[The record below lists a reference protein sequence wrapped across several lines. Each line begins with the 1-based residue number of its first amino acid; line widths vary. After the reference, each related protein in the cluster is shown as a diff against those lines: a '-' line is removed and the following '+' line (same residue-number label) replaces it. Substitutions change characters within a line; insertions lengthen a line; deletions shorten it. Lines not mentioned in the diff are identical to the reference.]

1 MARKIN
7 LNFMVVIAVSILL
20 SVLFTTIVSYRFF
33 QKEVFAELS
42 SFAEIMEDLDFMER
56 MEDEG
61 VVNLH
66 DALRITWIAQDGAVL
81 YDSYSGNAALDNHKE
96 RPEVAKAMQT
106 GKGTSVRKS
115 ETMGQNIFFYA
126 RRAADGTILR
136 IAKEAGSIWN
146 VYRNTLP
153 ITLLVAVLSFF
164 ISVWIARQLTKAFVS
179 PIEQMASDMEHLQNV
194 STYKELMPFIELIR
208 SRHEE
213 ALQNARIRQE
223 FTANVSHELKTPLT
237 SISGY
242 AELIATGMASK
253 KEGRHFAE
261 EIHGNAQ
268 RLLALINDI
277 LQLSE
282 LDDTPDDSLSFEPVD
297 VHELAARCREM
308 VQPIAERHGVT
319 LSLKGTPLVIHADKR
334 LMEELLY
341 NLCDNAIRY
350 NRAGGHVWVTV
361 TNQLIVQDDGIGIS
375 PKYQKR
381 VFERFFRVDKSR
393 SRKTGGTGLGLA
405 IVKHIAE
412 VHHADISLDSDV
424 GIGTTIRVVF
434 ADNAAVTPTVQTAQ
448 PL

>member
-7 LNFMVVIAVSILL
+7 LNFMMVIAVSIIL

-61 VVNLH
+61 VVNPH
-66 DALRITWIAQDGAVL
+66 DALRITWIAQNGSVL
-81 YDSYSGNAALDNHKE
+81 YDSYSGNDALDNHKE
-96 RPEVAKAMQT
+96 RPEVAQAMKK
-106 GKGTSVRKS
+106 GEGTSVRKS
-115 ETMGQNIFFYA
+115 ETMGKNIFFYA
-126 RRAADGTILR
+126 RRTADGTILR

-146 VYRNTLP
+146 VYSNTLP
-153 ITLLVAVLSFF
+153 ITLLVAVLSFL

-208 SRHEE
+208 SRHQE
-213 ALQNARIRQE
+213 ALLNAKIRQE

-282 LDDTPDDSLSFEPVD
+282 LDDAPDDSLSFEPVD
-297 VHELAARCREM
+297 VYGLAARCVEM
-308 VQPIAERHGVT
+308 LQPIADKHGVT
-319 LSLKGTPLVIHADKR
+319 LSLKGTPLVIHADKS
-334 LMEELLY
+334 LLEELLY

-350 NRAGGHVWVTV
+350 NREGGHVWVTV

-412 VHHADISLDSDV
+412 VHHADIFLDSDV
-424 GIGTTIRVVF
+424 GIGTTIRVLF
-434 ADNAAVTPTVQTAQ
+434 ADNEALIPTVQTAQ
-448 PL
+448 PQ

>member
-1 MARKIN
+1 
-7 LNFMVVIAVSILL
+7 
-20 SVLFTTIVSYRFF
+20 
-33 QKEVFAELS
+33 
-42 SFAEIMEDLDFMER
+42 
-56 MEDEG
+56 
-61 VVNLH
+61 
-66 DALRITWIAQDGAVL
+66 
-81 YDSYSGNAALDNHKE
+81 
-96 RPEVAKAMQT
+96 
-106 GKGTSVRKS
+106 
-115 ETMGQNIFFYA
+115 
-126 RRAADGTILR
+126 
-136 IAKEAGSIWN
+136 
-146 VYRNTLP
+146 
-153 ITLLVAVLSFF
+153 
-164 ISVWIARQLTKAFVS
+164 
-179 PIEQMASDMEHLQNV
+179 MEHLQNV

-208 SRHEE
+208 SRHQE
-213 ALQNARIRQE
+213 ALLNAKIRQE

-282 LDDTPDDSLSFEPVD
+282 LDDAPDDSLSFEPVD
-297 VHELAARCREM
+297 VYGLAARCVEM
-308 VQPIAERHGVT
+308 LQPIADKHGVT
-319 LSLKGTPLVIHADKR
+319 LSLKGTPLVIHADKS
-334 LMEELLY
+334 LLEELLY

-350 NRAGGHVWVTV
+350 NREGGHVWVTV

-412 VHHADISLDSDV
+412 VHHADIFLDSDV
-424 GIGTTIRVVF
+424 GIGTTIRVLF
-434 ADNAAVTPTVQTAQ
+434 ADNEALIPTVQTAQ
-448 PL
+448 PQ

>member
-42 SFAEIMEDLDFMER
+42 SFAEMMEDLDFMER
-56 MEDEG
+56 MENKG
-61 VVNLH
+61 VVNPH
-66 DALRITWIAQDGAVL
+66 DALRITWIAQDGSVL
-81 YDSYSGNAALDNHKE
+81 YDSYSGNDALDNHKE
-96 RPEVAKAMQT
+96 RPEVVQAMQ
-106 GKGTSVRKS
+106 KGEGMSVRKS

-126 RRAADGTILR
+126 RRTEDGTILR

-153 ITLLVAVLSFF
+153 ITLLIAVLSFL

-179 PIEQMASDMEHLQNV
+179 PIEQMASDMRNLQNV

-213 ALQNARIRQE
+213 ALLNAKIRQE

-277 LQLSE
+277 LQLAE
-282 LDDTPDDSLSFEPVD
+282 LDDSLDDSLSFESVD
-297 VHELAARCREM
+297 VYELAARCVEM
-308 VQPIAERHGVT
+308 VRPIADKHGVT
-319 LSLKGTPLVIHADKR
+319 LSLKGTPLVIRADRR
-334 LMEELLY
+334 LLEELLY

-350 NRAGGHVWVTV
+350 NREGGHVWVTV

-412 VHHADISLDSDV
+412 VHHANISLDSDV

-434 ADNAAVTPTVQTAQ
+434 VDSTALIPAEQTAPPQ
-448 PL
+448 

>member
-1 MARKIN
+1 
-7 LNFMVVIAVSILL
+7 MVVIAVSILL
-20 SVLFTTIVSYRFF
+20 SVFFTTAVSYRFF
-33 QKEVFAELS
+33 QKEVFADLS
-42 SFAEIMEDLDFMER
+42 SFAEIMEDVELMER
-56 MEDEG
+56 MEEEG
-61 VVNLH
+61 VVNAH
-66 DALRITWIAQDGAVL
+66 NELRLTWIAPDGSVL
-81 YDSYSGNAALDNHKE
+81 YDSYSGNDILDNHKE
-96 RPEVAKAMQT
+96 RPEVAQAMRT
-106 GKGTSVRKS
+106 GQGTSVRKS
-115 ETMGQNIFFYA
+115 QTMGENIFFYA
-126 RRAADGTILR
+126 KRSEDGTILR
-136 IAKEAGSIWN
+136 VAKQAGSIWN

-153 ITLLVAVLSFF
+153 ITLLIAVLSFL
-164 ISVWIARQLTKAFVS
+164 ISVWIARQLTKAFVL
-179 PIEQMASDMEHLQNV
+179 PIEQMASDMGNLQNV

-282 LDDTPDDSLSFEPVD
+282 LDDSPDDSLSFEPVD
-297 VHELAARCREM
+297 VYELAVHCMEM
-308 VQPIAERHGVT
+308 MQPVADKHGVT
-319 LSLKGTPLVIHADKR
+319 LSLKGTPLVIHADRR
-334 LMEELLY
+334 LLEELLY

-350 NRAGGHVWVTV
+350 NREDGHVWVTV
-361 TNQLIVQDDGIGIS
+361 TDKLIVQDDGIGIS

-405 IVKHIAE
+405 IVKHIAQ
-412 VHHADISLDSDV
+412 VHGASVSLDSDV
-424 GIGTTIRVVF
+424 GIGTTVRVEFSGVC
-434 ADNAAVTPTVQTAQ
+434 APVTD
-448 PL
+448 

>member
-1 MARKIN
+1 M
-7 LNFMVVIAVSILL
+7 MVIAVSIIL

-61 VVNLH
+61 VVNPH
-66 DALRITWIAQDGAVL
+66 DALRITWIAQNGSVL
-81 YDSYSGNAALDNHKE
+81 YDSYSGNDALDNHKG
-96 RPEVAKAMQT
+96 RPEVAQAMKK
-106 GKGTSVRKS
+106 GEGTSVRKS
-115 ETMGQNIFFYA
+115 ETMGKNIFFYA
-126 RRAADGTILR
+126 RRTADGTILR

-146 VYRNTLP
+146 VYSNTLP
-153 ITLLVAVLSFF
+153 ITLLVAVLSFL

-208 SRHEE
+208 SRHQE
-213 ALQNARIRQE
+213 ALLNAKIRQE

-282 LDDTPDDSLSFEPVD
+282 LDDAPDDSLSFEPVD
-297 VHELAARCREM
+297 VYGLAARCVEM
-308 VQPIAERHGVT
+308 LQPIADKHGVT
-319 LSLKGTPLVIHADKR
+319 LSLKGTPLVIHADKS
-334 LMEELLY
+334 LLEELLY

-350 NRAGGHVWVTV
+350 NREGGHVWVTV

-424 GIGTTIRVVF
+424 GIGTTIRVLF
-434 ADNAAVTPTVQTAQ
+434 ADNEALIPTVQTAQ
-448 PL
+448 PQ